1 MPAGFERDS
10 YCTGFEQCEKCT
22 GPSSTWT
29 IEKVCPAD
37 FAAWL
42 DFNQFLAAAAH
53 ARSLGIF
60 LKNNYYQAPQLV
72 STHDA
77 VLSEQCLQY
86 SECDGYVPFVLAGKA
101 VLLTEYSNTPPDGAE
116 DREGAVMLEDANTT
130 TNMCSKAAALGFS
143 AIKKNTAL
151 TATPRTGCC
160 GATPC
165 PASTTCGTGCSF
177 STASP
182 NTLAP
187 TPPTAPTAAPTA
199 MPTPAPTRKPT
210 KAPTAAPTRKPTK
223 KPTAPTAAPTRKPT
237 KKPTAPT
244 AAPTRKPTK
253 QPTVPTTTVG

>member
-1 MPAGFERDS
+1 LPAGFERDS
-10 YCTGFEQCEKCT
+10 YCTGFEQCETCT

-29 IEKVCPAD
+29 IEKVCAAD

-60 LKNNYYQAPQLV
+60 LKNNHWQAPQLV

-86 SECDGYVPFVLAGKA
+86 SECDGYVPFVQAGKP
-101 VLLTEYSNTPPDGAE
+101 VLLTEYSLA
-116 DREGAVMLEDANTT
+116 TT
-130 TNMCSKAAALGFS
+130 TMCSKAAALGFS
-143 AIKKNTAL
+143 AIKKKAAL

-182 NTLAP
+182 STLAP
-187 TPPTAPTAAPTA
+187 TSPTTSAAPTTPAPSTAAPTGQ
-199 MPTPAPTRKPT
+199 PTVAAPT
-210 KAPTAAPTRKPTK
+210 TAAPTRKPTK
-223 KPTAPTAAPTRKPT
+223 QPTS
-237 KKPTAPT
+237 PT

-253 QPTVPTTTVG
+253 QPTSPTAAPTRKPTNQPTVPTTTVG